1 MISSHDE
8 TQPKT
13 PPTSAAIS
21 PSLPSSPP
29 PSSTISVEGSVDG
42 PVTGSV
48 DGIVKERIK
57 KRKRTTA
64 EQFLK
69 DAISHYSDLK
79 DNWCKSRLQPNTKKG
94 TFPIGVSVE
103 KYTIPSENEVYHFP
117 GLSLNRILIFFVNYN
132 FRYIPNWTA
141 TRDVKKITSF
151 ASSQSVARN
160 GAGMYFFKII
170 NAYSIPS
177 NTLRGGK
184 SRN

>member
-8 TQPKT
+8 TQPET
-13 PPTSAAIS
+13 PPTLAAIS

-69 DAISHYSDLK
+69 DAISHYSDLRK
-79 DNWCKSRLQPNTKKG
+79 TGANPDYNQTQNKG

-103 KYTIPSENEVYHFP
+103 KYTIPSENEVYQFP
-117 GLSLNRILIFFVNYN
+117 GLRLNRILIFFVNYN
-132 FRYIPNWTA
+132 SRYIPNWTA

-160 GAGMYFFKII
+160 GAGTYFFKLLMPTPFL
-170 NAYSIPS
+170 A
-177 NTLRGGK
+177 TL
-184 SRN
+184 